1 MKYTWKKFEY
11 SSGQNKLVLKFQHHP
26 ISFLLFILILYGF
39 SAANDELDSLAGQ
52 AVKIS
57 LVKLDNSVKDI
68 SDTSQF
74 PTYGTKDLKWKVDG
88 SEKWTSGFYPG
99 CLWLAFELSGNQ
111 KFETWARQW
120 TASIEREKNNTET
133 HDLGFKFMCTYENG
147 LRLGSGA
154 AYGDYKEILLSAA
167 STLSKRYNPKVG
179 CLRSNWDREKIKNS
193 FPVIIDI
200 MANLN
205 LLFWASKNGG
215 PGYYKDYAL
224 NHAKRTCRDFV
235 RPDSGTYHIVRYN
248 KNTGDIIN
256 KGTLQGAGDETTWS
270 RGHAWMIYGLVET
283 YAYTNDEY
291 ILDMALKIADFFIKH
306 LPEDQVSPWDFDS
319 DIDYRD
325 VSATCIVTSALF
337 KLAGMPI
344 GTALQ
349 KKFRKQAES
358 MLTSLC
364 RTPYF
369 IKSTVSNCILDHSV
383 HYLTIDSNVDVPA
396 IFADYYFLEALVRYK
411 YDNK

>member
-57 LVKLDNSVKDI
+57 LVKLDNSVKVI

-74 PTYGTKDLKWKVDG
+74 PTYGTKALKWKVDG

-291 ILDMALKIADFFIKH
+291 ILDMALKMADFFIKH
-306 LPEDQVSPWDFDS
+306 
-319 DIDYRD
+319 
-325 VSATCIVTSALF
+325 
-337 KLAGMPI
+337 
-344 GTALQ
+344 
-349 KKFRKQAES
+349 
-358 MLTSLC
+358 
-364 RTPYF
+364 
-369 IKSTVSNCILDHSV
+369 
-383 HYLTIDSNVDVPA
+383 
-396 IFADYYFLEALVRYK
+396 
-411 YDNK
+411 